1 MKITGL
7 VYSAVIAISFIASVP
22 VMAVPM
28 PPVPTEP
35 IYYEPPIVDATQEI
49 RQQSCAQIDNS
60 IRYLHPY
67 QYTYK
72 PGFYEDG
79 SNKIAT
85 AMITVDSLPIVGTLP
100 IIGEWLGFAYLGYSA
115 LVDEKE
121 ERRILQVKQQIA
133 MLQQV
138 KAEKHCY
145 E

>member
-1 MKITGL
+1 MKVMELIYYVVITAL
-7 VYSAVIAISFIASVP
+7 LSVVSP

-28 PPVPTEP
+28 PPVPLEP
-35 IYYEPPIVDATQEI
+35 IYYEPPVVVATQEI

-67 QYTYK
+67 LYTYK
-72 PGFYEDG
+72 PGFYDDG
-79 SNKIAT
+79 ANKVAT
-85 AMITVDSLPIVGTLP
+85 AMITMESLPIVGTLP

-115 LVDEKE
+115 LVEEKE
-121 ERRILQVKQQIA
+121 QRRILQVKQQIA

-138 KAEKHCY
+138 KAERHCF